1 MARYRGPRLRI
12 TRRLGE
18 LPGLTRKS
26 ARRTYPPGMHGQ
38 ARKKRTEYAMRL
50 EEKQKLRFNYDV
62 SERQLVRYV
71 KKARRVQ
78 GSTGQVLL
86 QLLEMR
92 LDNTIFRL
100 GFAPTIPAARQI
112 VSHGHITVNGHTLDI
127 PSYNCRPGDVIGV
140 RNREHSRK
148 MITDN
153 LQYPGLANV
162 PGHLDLD
169 KEKLV
174 AKVNGT
180 CDREWVA
187 LNINELMVVEYYS
200 RKV

>member
-38 ARKKRTEYAMRL
+38 ARKKRTEYAIRL
-50 EEKQKLRFNYDV
+50 EEKQKLRFNYGV

-112 VSHGHITVNGHTLDI
+112 VCHGHITVNGKVLDI

-140 RNREHSRK
+140 QNRDHSRK
-148 MITDN
+148 MVVDN

-162 PGHLDLD
+162 PGHLELD

-174 AKVNGT
+174 AKVTGT

-187 LNINELMVVEYYS
+187 ININELMVVEYYS